1 MQWTQ
6 RPYDSLSSCEGR
18 VATPPHSRLNFL
30 SESKTI
36 LRKLLHLVL
45 LLGTLGP
52 GLAWSQT
59 PSPLQEWQYSGGVAL
74 QRLFEPNVPTWRVD
88 LGVATEAEPV
98 YQGAAAT
105 RIYGGPMFNIRYK
118 DIAFFSPGEG
128 LGYNFLRGSNYRIGV
143 SVGYDSGRREAD
155 EYDHLRGLGN
165 ISLAPSV
172 KLFGSYVVSKAF
184 PLVVQADV
192 RQIVLGGADGTLGDL
207 EAYMPLPGSSKTFV
221 MFLGPSITWANRS
234 YLQKEFGV
242 TAEQSLASTEHYPIF
257 AVHGGTN
264 SVGLGFSATKIF
276 TQRWLLNVNAAYSR
290 LRGSAAESPITESK
304 VQRGLAMSIVYHWE

>member
-1 MQWTQ
+1 M
-6 RPYDSLSSCEGR
+6 
-18 VATPPHSRLNFL
+18 
-30 SESKTI
+30 
-36 LRKLLHLVL
+36 RKLLHLALIVGL
-45 LLGTLGP
+45 LGP

-59 PSPLQEWQYSGGVAL
+59 PSPLQEWQYSGGIVL
-74 QRLFEPNVPTWRVD
+74 QNLFEPHQPTWRID
-88 LGVATEAEPV
+88 LGAAAEAEPV

-118 DIAFFSPGEG
+118 DMAFFSAGEG
-128 LGYNFLRGSNYRIGV
+128 LGYNFLRGSNYRVGIA
-143 SVGYDSGRREAD
+143 VGYDSGRREAD

-184 PLVVQADV
+184 PVVIQADV

-207 EAYMPLPGSSKTFV
+207 EAYMPLPGSSNTFV

-234 YLQKEFGV
+234 YLQKEFGI
-242 TAEQSLASTEHYPIF
+242 TAEQSLASSERYPVF
-257 AVHGGTN
+257 NVHGGTN

-276 TQRWLLNVNAAYSR
+276 SPRWLLNFNAAYSR
-290 LRGSAAESPITESK
+290 LRGSAAESPITEAK
-304 VQRGLAMSIVYHWE
+304 VQRGLAMSVVYHW

>member
-1 MQWTQ
+1 M
-6 RPYDSLSSCEGR
+6 
-18 VATPPHSRLNFL
+18 
-30 SESKTI
+30 
-36 LRKLLHLVL
+36 RKLVCLALFMGL
-45 LLGTLGP
+45 LGP

-59 PSPLQEWQYSGGVAL
+59 PSPLQEWQYSGGVVL
-74 QRLFEPNVPTWRVD
+74 QKLFQPDVPEWRVD
-88 LGVATEAEPV
+88 LGAAAEAEPV

-118 DIAFFSPGEG
+118 DRAFFSAGEG
-128 LGYNFLRGSNYRIGV
+128 IGYNFLRGSNYRVGMA
-143 SVGYDSGRREAD
+143 VGYDSGRREAD
-155 EYDHLRGLGN
+155 DYDHLRGLGN